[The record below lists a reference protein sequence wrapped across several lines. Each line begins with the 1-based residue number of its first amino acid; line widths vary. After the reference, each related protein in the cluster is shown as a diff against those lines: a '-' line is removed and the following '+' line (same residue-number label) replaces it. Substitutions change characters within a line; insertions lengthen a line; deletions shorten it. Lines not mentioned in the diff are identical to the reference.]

1 LSAQPVNI
9 FYQDHLIC
17 TMQPL
22 SKNVGSMR
30 SVPRRQ
36 EIKHASASGVSA
48 GRAPVAVE
56 PLELR
61 RDQAE
66 AMVAWLTDGDAKD
79 RKFATEQI
87 TILFQALCVTQE
99 GSRVIQKTFEMAD
112 PDELL
117 KLAQQ
122 LDGRVKEFSRCPHG
136 NHVLQRAIELLPSE
150 HVQFIVNELSG
161 RAVVTARHKFGCR
174 ILQRL
179 IEHCP
184 SWQVSALINEV
195 MSDADRLC
203 RHPFGNF
210 VLQHILEHGTEV
222 QRSLVVAVMLP
233 AARGLANHRVG
244 SHVLQRALA
253 SCKVQDREILECALA
268 GSASERGRL
277 ARGQYGSYVMR
288 ELVSS
293 C

>member
-1 LSAQPVNI
+1 
-9 FYQDHLIC
+9 
-17 TMQPL
+17 MQPL
-22 SKNVGSMR
+22 TKNVGSVR
-30 SVPRRQ
+30 SLPKRQ
-36 EIKHASASGVSA
+36 EVKHVAAAGVCT
-48 GRAPVAVE
+48 GRAPAAPVE
-56 PLELR
+56 SLELR

-79 RKFATEQI
+79 RSFAIEQI
-87 TILFQALCVTQE
+87 TLLFRSLCATQE
-99 GSRVIQKTFEMAD
+99 GSRVVQKTFELAD
-112 PDELL
+112 HEEQLG
-117 KLAQQ
+117 LARQ
-122 LDGRVKEFSRCPHG
+122 LDGHVKEYSRCPHG
-136 NHVLQRAIELLPSE
+136 NHVLQKAIELLPTE
-150 HVQFIVNELSG
+150 DVQFIVDELSG

-210 VLQHILEHGTEV
+210 VLQHILEHGTEN

-244 SHVLQRALA
+244 SHVLQRALQ
-253 SCKVQDREILECALA
+253 SCKDQDREILECALA
-268 GSASERGRL
+268 GTASERGRL

-288 ELVSS
+288 ELVTT

>member
-1 LSAQPVNI
+1 
-9 FYQDHLIC
+9 
-17 TMQPL
+17 MQPL
-22 SKNVGSMR
+22 TKNVGSIR
-30 SVPRRQ
+30 SMPKRQ
-36 EIKHASASGVSA
+36 EIKRASATGACA
-48 GRAPVAVE
+48 GRASVAPVA

-66 AMVAWLTDGDAKD
+66 AMVVWLTEGEDKD
-79 RKFATEQI
+79 RRFAVEQI
-87 TILFQALCVTQE
+87 TLLFPALCGTQE
-99 GSRVIQKTFEMAD
+99 GSRVVQKTFEIANL
-112 PDELL
+112 EEQRN
-117 KLAQQ
+117 LAKQ
-122 LDGRVKEFSRCPHG
+122 LDGHVKEYSRCPHG
-136 NHVLQRAIELLPSE
+136 NHVLQRAIELLPTE
-150 HVQFIVNELSG
+150 NVQFIVDELTG

-184 SWQVSALINEV
+184 SWQVSALIDEV

-210 VLQHILEHGTEV
+210 VLQHILEHGTEI

-244 SHVLQRALA
+244 SHVLQRALS
-253 SCKVQDREILECALA
+253 SCKVQDRDILVDALG
-268 GSASERGRL
+268 GSTGEKGTL
-277 ARGQYGSYVMR
+277 ARAQYGSYVMR
-288 ELVSS
+288 KLVST

>member
-1 LSAQPVNI
+1 
-9 FYQDHLIC
+9 
-17 TMQPL
+17 MQPL
-22 SKNVGSMR
+22 TKNVGSVR
-30 SVPRRQ
+30 SLPKRQ
-36 EIKHASASGVSA
+36 EVKPVAAAGVCT
-48 GRAPVAVE
+48 GRTPAAPVE
-56 PLELR
+56 SLELR

-79 RKFATEQI
+79 RSFAIEQI
-87 TILFQALCVTQE
+87 TLLFRSLCATQE
-99 GSRVIQKTFEMAD
+99 GSRVVQKTFELAD
-112 PDELL
+112 HEEQLR
-117 KLAQQ
+117 LARQ
-122 LDGRVKEFSRCPHG
+122 LDGHVKEYSRCPHG
-136 NHVLQRAIELLPSE
+136 NHVLQKAIELLPTE
-150 HVQFIVNELSG
+150 DVQFIVDELSG

-210 VLQHILEHGTEV
+210 VLQHILEHGTEN

-244 SHVLQRALA
+244 SHVLQRALQ
-253 SCKVQDREILECALA
+253 SCKDQDREILECALA
-268 GSASERGRL
+268 GTASERGRL

-288 ELVSS
+288 ELVTT

>member
-1 LSAQPVNI
+1 
-9 FYQDHLIC
+9 
-17 TMQPL
+17 MQPL
-22 SKNVGSMR
+22 TKNVGSVR
-30 SVPRRQ
+30 SSPKRP
-36 EIKHASASGVSA
+36 EIKRANSSTICA
-48 GRAPVAVE
+48 GKTPVE

-61 RDQAE
+61 REQAE
-66 AMVAWLTDGDAKD
+66 AMVAWLTYGDAKE
-79 RKFATEQI
+79 RKFAIEQI
-87 TILFQALCVTQE
+87 TMLFQALCATQE
-99 GSRVIQKTFEMAD
+99 GSRVVQKTFELAD
-112 PDELL
+112 DDELR
-117 KLAQQ
+117 KLSNQ
-122 LDGRVKEFSRCPHG
+122 LEGRVKEYSRCPHG
-136 NHVLQRAIELLPSE
+136 NHVLQKAIELLPTE
-150 HVQFIVNELSG
+150 HVQFIVDELTG

-184 SWQVSALINEV
+184 NWQVSALISEV

-210 VLQHILEHGTEV
+210 VLQHILDHGTEI

-253 SCKVQDREILECALA
+253 CGKVHDREILECALA
-268 GSASERGRL
+268 GTASERGRL
-277 ARGQYGSYVMR
+277 SRGQYGSYVMK
-288 ELVSS
+288 EIMST

>member
-1 LSAQPVNI
+1 
-9 FYQDHLIC
+9 
-17 TMQPL
+17 MQSL
-22 SKNVGSMR
+22 SKNVGSVR
-30 SVPRRQ
+30 SAPKRQ
-36 EIKHASASGVSA
+36 EFKHAAASGVCA
-48 GRAPVAVE
+48 VRAPAPAPPVE
-56 PLELR
+56 ALVLT

-66 AMVAWLTDGDAKD
+66 AMVAWLTDGNEKD
-79 RKFATEQI
+79 RRFAVEQI
-87 TILFQALCVTQE
+87 TLLFRPLCATQE
-99 GSRVIQKTFEMAD
+99 GSRVIQKTFELAHH
-112 PDELL
+112 EEQVN
-117 KLAQQ
+117 LAQQ
-122 LDGRVKEFSRCPHG
+122 IEGRVKEYSRCPHG
-136 NHVLQRAIELLPSE
+136 NHMLQKAIEHLPTE
-150 HVQFIVNELSG
+150 NVQFIINELSG

-184 SWQVSALINEV
+184 SWQVSALITEV

-210 VLQHILEHGTEV
+210 VLQHILEYGSEP

-253 SCKVQDREILECALA
+253 SCKVQDRDVLECALA
-268 GSASERGRL
+268 GTAHDRGRL
-277 ARGQYGSYVMR
+277 ARGQYGSFVMR
-288 ELVSS
+288 ELVST

>member
-1 LSAQPVNI
+1 
-9 FYQDHLIC
+9 
-17 TMQPL
+17 MQPL
-22 SKNVGSMR
+22 TKNVGSVK
-30 SVPRRQ
+30 SIPKRQ
-36 EIKHASASGVSA
+36 EIKHANSSCAGA
-48 GRAPVAVE
+48 GRAPVE

-66 AMVAWLTDGDAKD
+66 AMVAWLTEGDAKE
-79 RKFATEQI
+79 RKFAMEQI
-87 TILFQALCVTQE
+87 TILFQALCATQE
-99 GSRVIQKTFEMAD
+99 GSRVVQKTFELASD
-112 PDELL
+112 DELRQ
-117 KLAQQ
+117 LASQME
-122 LDGRVKEFSRCPHG
+122 GRVKEYSRCPHG
-136 NHVLQRAIELLPSE
+136 NHVLQKAIELLPTE
-150 HVQFIVNELSG
+150 HVQFIIDELTG

-179 IEHCP
+179 IEHC
-184 SWQVSALINEV
+184 SNWQVSALIIEV

-210 VLQHILEHGTEV
+210 VLQHILEHGTEI

-253 SCKVQDREILECALA
+253 SCPVQDREFLECALA
-268 GSASERGRL
+268 GTAGERCRL
-277 ARGQYGSYVMR
+277 ARGQYGSYVMK
-288 ELVSS
+288 EIMSA

>member
-1 LSAQPVNI
+1 
-9 FYQDHLIC
+9 
-17 TMQPL
+17 MQPL
-22 SKNVGSMR
+22 TKNVGSVR
-30 SVPRRQ
+30 SIPKRQ
-36 EIKHASASGVSA
+36 EIKHAAATSECT
-48 GRAPVAVE
+48 GRAPVAPVE
-56 PLELR
+56 SLELR

-79 RKFATEQI
+79 RSFAIEQI
-87 TILFQALCVTQE
+87 TLLFKVLCATQE
-99 GSRVIQKTFEMAD
+99 GSRVIQKTFE
-112 PDELL
+112 
-117 KLAQQ
+117 LATLEEQMGLARQ
-122 LDGRVKEFSRCPHG
+122 IDGRVKEYSRCPHG
-136 NHVLQRAIELLPSE
+136 NHVLQKAIELLPTE
-150 HVQFIVNELSG
+150 HVQFIVDELSG

-184 SWQVSALINEV
+184 SWQVSDLINEV

-210 VLQHILEHGTEV
+210 VLQHILEHGTEN

-253 SCKVQDREILECALA
+253 SCKVHDRETLECALA
-268 GSASERGRL
+268 GTASERGRL
-277 ARGQYGSYVMR
+277 SRGQYGSYVMR
-288 ELVSS
+288 ELVST

>member
-1 LSAQPVNI
+1 
-9 FYQDHLIC
+9 
-17 TMQPL
+17 MQPL
-22 SKNVGSMR
+22 TKNVGSVR
-30 SVPRRQ
+30 SLPKRQ
-36 EIKHASASGVSA
+36 EVKHVSA
-48 GRAPVAVE
+48 AGVCTGRAQAAPVE
-56 PLELR
+56 SLELR

-79 RKFATEQI
+79 RSFAIEQI
-87 TILFQALCVTQE
+87 TLLFRSLCATQE
-99 GSRVIQKTFEMAD
+99 GSRVVQKTFELAD
-112 PDELL
+112 HEEQLG
-117 KLAQQ
+117 LARQ
-122 LDGRVKEFSRCPHG
+122 LDGHVKEYSRCPHG
-136 NHVLQRAIELLPSE
+136 NHVLQKAIELLPTE
-150 HVQFIVNELSG
+150 DVQFIVDELSG

-210 VLQHILEHGTEV
+210 VLQHILEHGTEN

-244 SHVLQRALA
+244 SHVLQRALQ
-253 SCKVQDREILECALA
+253 SCKDQDREILECALA
-268 GSASERGRL
+268 GTASERGRL

-288 ELVSS
+288 ELVTT